1 MKRVESNYSRW
12 QDSTDVD
19 DKVTTWLAHQFDTKA
34 GNIRDLLY
42 TQNATV
48 YLLIWPIM
56 EQVVFQGFMQGR
68 SIVPIAEK
76 MGSHFDEMDADDK
89 AQYFHDRYQ
98 NEYKYK
104 HLTGSMKYEPMEAVL
119 AKDYTQLNGTEK
131 MILMMTTVFRYR
143 NNIFH
148 GMKAIVAWNEYS
160 KEIAYCTEFMM
171 AVVDIYRKYYSEELP
186 KSIDHRPIL

>member
-1 MKRVESNYSRW
+1 
-12 QDSTDVD
+12 
-19 DKVTTWLAHQFDTKA
+19 
-34 GNIRDLLY
+34 
-42 TQNATV
+42 
-48 YLLIWPIM
+48 
-56 EQVVFQGFMQGR
+56 
-68 SIVPIAEK
+68 
-76 MGSHFDEMDADDK
+76 
-89 AQYFHDRYQ
+89 
-98 NEYKYK
+98 
-104 HLTGSMKYEPMEAVL
+104 MKYEPMEAVL